1 MARLRFGRP
10 ISLRWNGLLIEG
22 PANTVFEIPDE
33 YYEEFNGD
41 IGPVEPTL
49 VWLDPDEGF
58 SLRTRV
64 TQLEQSANGIPQA
77 LVDFKGDL
85 LTATADNTVTR
96 LGVGSNGQTLTANS
110 ATATGLEWQ
119 TPSNDIPV
127 SIVNAKGD
135 LVIGTADNTVSRFGV
150 GTNGQVLT
158 ADSNQGDGLVWA
170 TPAAGVSLGS
180 ASPAALGAAAAG
192 TSANASHEDHVHPTT
207 GLALS
212 GHDHTGVY
220 DTSGTAAAA
229 VSAHEALSD
238 PHPGYLTATEGN
250 AAYAVIAHSHNE
262 FGEAEVLRE
271 LVKNDSG
278 VSLPIGTV
286 VYISGADGTNILVT
300 RADADSESTSSKTL
314 GLLAQTLAPNASGYV
329 ILEGRLTGSGGDP
342 LNTST
347 ATAGQAVWL
356 SSTAGQ
362 FVFGTPPAKPAHSVY
377 LGVVSRSN
385 SNNGEIFVKV
395 EDGYEIN
402 ELHDVNINAG
412 TLANGQVL
420 SYDAATS
427 KWVNTTSSGGDEFLA
442 YLYF

>member
-10 ISLRWNGLLIEG
+10 ISLRWNGLLLEG

-33 YYEEFNGD
+33 YYEEFNED

-64 TQLEQSANGIPQA
+64 TLLEQSANGIPQA

-96 LGVGSNGQTLTANS
+96 LGVGTNGQVLTANS

-127 SIVNAKGD
+127 SIVDAKGD

-158 ADSNQGDGLVWA
+158 ADSNQANGLVWT
-170 TPAAGVSLGS
+170 TPAAAVSLGS
-180 ASPAALGAAAAG
+180 ASPAALGTAAAG
-192 TSANASHEDHVHPTT
+192 TAASASHEDHVHPTT
-207 GLALS
+207 GLELA
-212 GHDHTGVY
+212 GA
-220 DTSGTAAAA
+220 AAAA

-238 PHPGYLTATEGN
+238 PHPGYLTATEGD
-250 AAYAVIAHSHNE
+250 AAYAVIAHSHTE
-262 FGEAEVLRE
+262 FGEAEILRE
-271 LVKNDSG
+271 IVKNDSG

-286 VYISGADGTNILVT
+286 VYISGADGTNILVNK
-300 RADADSESTSSKTL
+300 ADADIEATASKTI
-314 GLLAQTLAPNASGYV
+314 GFLAQTLAPNGIGYV
-329 ILEGRLTGSGGDP
+329 ILEGRLTGTGGDP

-347 ATAGQAVWL
+347 ATAGQSVWL

-377 LGVVSRSN
+377 LGVVSRAN
-385 SNNGEIFVKV
+385 ANTGEIFVKV
-395 EDGYEIN
+395 QNGYEIG

-427 KWVNTTSSGGDEFLA
+427 QWVNTTSSGGDEFLA

>member
-10 ISLRWNGLLIEG
+10 ISLRWNGLLLEG
-22 PANTVFEIPDE
+22 PADTVFEIPDE
-33 YYEEFNGD
+33 YYEEFNQD

-64 TQLEQSANGIPQA
+64 TLLEQSANGIPQA

-96 LGVGSNGQTLTANS
+96 LGVGSDGQVLTANS
-110 ATATGLEWQ
+110 ATATGLQWQ

-127 SIVNAKGD
+127 SIVDAKGD
-135 LVIGTADNTVSRFGV
+135 LVIGTAADTVARFGV

-158 ADSNQGDGLVWA
+158 ADSNQAEGLAWV

-180 ASPAALGAAAAG
+180 ATPQDLGTAAAG
-192 TSANASHEDHVHPTT
+192 TSANASHEDHVHGTT
-207 GLALS
+207 GLELA
-212 GHDHTGVY
+212 GA
-220 DTSGTAAAA
+220 AAAA
-229 VSAHEALSD
+229 VSSHEAAAD
-238 PHPGYLTATEGN
+238 PHPGYLTQAEGDV
-250 AAYAVIAHSHNE
+250 AYATLAHSHTE
-262 FGEAEVLRE
+262 FGEAELVRE

-278 VSLPIGTV
+278 VTLAKGTV

-300 RADADSESTSSKTL
+300 KSDADTEATSSKTI
-314 GLLAQTLAPNASGYV
+314 GLLAETLAPNGIGYV
-329 ILEGRLTGSGGDP
+329 ILAGRLTGTGGDP
-342 LNTST
+342 LDTST
-347 ATAGQAVWL
+347 ATAGQSVWL
-356 SSTAGQ
+356 SGTAGE

-377 LGVVSRSN
+377 LGVVTRSN
-385 SNNGEIFVKV
+385 ANTGEIFVNV
-395 EDGYEIN
+395 QNGYEIN

-412 TLANGQVL
+412 TLVNGQVL
-420 SYDAATS
+420 SYDAAAS
-427 KWVNTTSSGGDEFLA
+427 QWVNTTSSGGDEFLA

>member
-96 LGVGSNGQTLTANS
+96 LGVGSNGQILTANS

-127 SIVNAKGD
+127 SIVDAKGD

-158 ADSNQGDGLVWA
+158 ADSNQGNGLVWT
-170 TPAAGVSLGS
+170 TPASSVSLGS

-192 TSANASHEDHVHPTT
+192 TAASASHEDHVHPTT
-207 GLALS
+207 GLELA
-212 GHDHTGVY
+212 
-220 DTSGTAAAA
+220 GTAAAA
-229 VSAHEALSD
+229 VAAHNHSGTYDPAGTAASAVSTHAGLSD
-238 PHPGYLTATEGN
+238 PHPGYLTPTEGN
-250 AAYAVIAHSHNE
+250 AAYSGIAHAH
-262 FGEAEVLRE
+262 GI
-271 LVKNDSG
+271 NDLSDVT
-278 VSLPIGTV
+278 VSSPING
-286 VYISGADGTNILVT
+286 
-300 RADADSESTSSKTL
+300 
-314 GLLAQTLAPNASGYV
+314 QTLLY
-329 ILEGRLTGSGGDP
+329 
-342 LNTST
+342 
-347 ATAGQAVWL
+347 
-356 SSTAGQ
+356 
-362 FVFGTPPAKPAHSVY
+362 
-377 LGVVSRSN
+377 
-385 SNNGEIFVKV
+385 
-395 EDGYEIN
+395 DG
-402 ELHDVNINAG
+402 
-412 TLANGQVL
+412 
-420 SYDAATS
+420 ATS
-427 KWVNTTSSGGDEFLA
+427 QWVNTTSSGGDEFLA